1 MEGLPASLA
10 ERLQELTYDERAVAY
25 LQVDAALTL
34 IDAGGHLDNYGL
46 AALRLGE
53 PAVEQAF
60 FLEGLLPLVES
71 PYFVPSIELDCGR
84 AADLHL
90 HQDGDTVWVVLFD
103 VTEQR
108 DATRRLQ
115 QKAYDMTL
123 LQEKEA
129 ELNRR
134 LADMNR
140 ELEASNDFLARISSK
155 ISHYLAPQIYKSIFS
170 GQRDV
175 TIHTERKE
183 LTIFFSDIKDFTSTT
198 EHLQPEEITLLLNE
212 YFTEMSA
219 IAHNHGGTVD
229 KFIGDA
235 LVIFFGDPE
244 TKGTV
249 EDARACLNMATEMQR
264 RLAELNVKWR
274 SAGTEQPFRVRM
286 GVNTGFCNVGNFGSM
301 HRMDYTAIGAEVNL
315 AARLQSIAEPG
326 HIVISYD
333 TYVLVRDIVAAR
345 ALPEISVKGIGR
357 MVVPYVVEGVLDEAG
372 RKIEIF
378 SEHMTGL
385 DFYLDPRAVDATA
398 IERIRATLKNAI
410 AALEGRGGEDA
421 PAGRATGPNGPGAVA
436 LPLRLLPRTP
446 IKDTEKRKDKFE
458 QTFGVG
464 ATELDAIEA
473 LYPGELG
480 KLLNSEIDNFLDR
493 TLAARI
499 RGLQIEI
506 SRPLVAIEKEVH
518 GKYADEI
525 TEAEERLDGIVGD
538 LGEWEEETSAL
549 WETISDELQERS
561 PEQKEFDFPR
571 SEAPGVTDRFVLFEL
586 AARLPRTDGRLQ
598 RLEGRRRGVSINGR
612 IIADFELADGRRK
625 QPTQYEAPQKGDKMK
640 AIYVLAVGLMKLNET
655 ATAVAADLIWHSNS
669 KTGRCDPSVDRIS
682 FEINRPRRSVIRA
695 LQELVDAKVIL
706 KQRRGQSTNAYHIDW
721 TLLRKIHAAFEERA
735 RSATHG
741 TSGCHA

>member
-25 LQVDAALTL
+25 LQLDAELTL
-34 IDAGGHLDNYGL
+34 IDAGGHLDDYGL
-46 AALRLGE
+46 VALRLGE

-90 HQDGDTVWVVLFD
+90 HQDGNTVWVVLFD

-155 ISHYLAPQIYKSIFS
+155 ISHYLAPQIYNSIFS

-183 LTIFFSDIKDFTSTT
+183 LTIFFSDIKDFTATT

-219 IAHNHGGTVD
+219 IAFKHGGTVD

-345 ALPEISVKGIGR
+345 ALPEILVKGIGR

-385 DFYLDPRAVDATA
+385 DFYLDPRAIDATA
-398 IERIRATLKNAI
+398 LERIRATLRNAI
-410 AALEGRGGEDA
+410 AALETRGGEDV
-421 PAGRATGPNGPGAVA
+421 PAGVA
-436 LPLRLLPRTP
+436 H
-446 IKDTEKRKDKFE
+446 
-458 QTFGVG
+458 
-464 ATELDAIEA
+464 LDQ
-473 LYPGELG
+473 
-480 KLLNSEIDNFLDR
+480 KS
-493 TLAARI
+493 
-499 RGLQIEI
+499 
-506 SRPLVAIEKEVH
+506 
-518 GKYADEI
+518 
-525 TEAEERLDGIVGD
+525 
-538 LGEWEEETSAL
+538 
-549 WETISDELQERS
+549 S
-561 PEQKEFDFPR
+561 PSK
-571 SEAPGVTDRFVLFEL
+571 
-586 AARLPRTDGRLQ
+586 
-598 RLEGRRRGVSINGR
+598 VSGS
-612 IIADFELADGRRK
+612 L
-625 QPTQYEAPQKGDKMK
+625 
-640 AIYVLAVGLMKLNET
+640 
-655 ATAVAADLIWHSNS
+655 
-669 KTGRCDPSVDRIS
+669 
-682 FEINRPRRSVIRA
+682 
-695 LQELVDAKVIL
+695 
-706 KQRRGQSTNAYHIDW
+706 
-721 TLLRKIHAAFEERA
+721 
-735 RSATHG
+735 
-741 TSGCHA
+741 